1 MDTKPTNM
9 PADLSIPAPAPAP
22 AGSPRHRGSC
32 ALTRGV
38 RVEASPVYMREENAR
53 DGTEHL
59 FGYRIVISNQSDQA
73 VQVVRRRWTIID
85 GDGRRRDV
93 EGDGVIGQRPILE
106 PGESFEYASF
116 CPLPTRWGT
125 MEGSYLMASETGE
138 FHATIARFYLVADDT
153 ASDLVADA
161 PGGAG

>member
-1 MDTKPTNM
+1 M
-9 PADLSIPAPAPAP
+9 PARTSIPSAATA
-22 AGSPRHRGSC
+22 SRHRGSS

-38 RVEASPVYMREENAR
+38 RVDASPVYMRAQSTHE
-53 DGTEHL
+53 GTEYL

-85 GDGRRRDV
+85 GDGCRREV
-93 EGDGVIGQRPILE
+93 EGEGVIGQRPILE

-125 MEGSYLMASETGE
+125 MEGSYLMAGETGE
-138 FHATIARFYLVADDT
+138 FHATIARFFLVADD
-153 ASDLVADA
+153 A
-161 PGGAG
+161 GGAG

>member
-1 MDTKPTNM
+1 MNTEPTIM
-9 PADLSIPAPAPAP
+9 PVSVPSARHH
-22 AGSPRHRGSC
+22 GSS

-38 RVEASPVYMREENAR
+38 RVEAFPVYMRAQPGR
-53 DGTEHL
+53 GGTEHL

-85 GDGRRRDV
+85 GDGCRREV

-138 FHATIARFYLVADDT
+138 FHATIARFFLVADD
-153 ASDLVADA
+153 
-161 PGGAG
+161 GA